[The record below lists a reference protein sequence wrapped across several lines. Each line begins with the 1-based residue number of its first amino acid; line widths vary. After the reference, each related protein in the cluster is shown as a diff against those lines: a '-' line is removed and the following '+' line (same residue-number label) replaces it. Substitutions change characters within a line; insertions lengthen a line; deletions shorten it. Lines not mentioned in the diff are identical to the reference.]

1 MATYK
6 NTSGDYTITGATAN
20 AVFTINY
27 ANTIFN
33 GNVIYT
39 VPAVTSAAFITVAA
53 NNTGAIYAAGLLAQT
68 GPTTYAGLRF
78 DSPGNVWQL
87 STSVYANGEPVTSYA
102 NIATG
107 SATVGGPEGA
117 VQFNQSSSLGG
128 NANLLFD
135 YANSSLSLT
144 GVQYFGYQ
152 SMPSNVANT
161 VAIYSNTTGSGGTG
175 LYFTSDTASD
185 ELVSKSKAIVYGII
199 F

>member
-27 ANTIFN
+27 ANTVFN

-39 VPAVTSAAFITVAA
+39 VPSVSVAPFITVAA
-53 NNTGAIYAAGLLAQT
+53 NNTGAIYAMGLLAQT
-68 GPTTYAGLRF
+68 GPSTWAGLQF
-78 DSPGNVWQL
+78 NVNANNWQT
-87 STSVYANGEPVTSYA
+87 SNSVYANGNPINSYA
-102 NIATG
+102 NIFTG
-107 SATVGGPEGA
+107 SIGGSNTQI
-117 VQFNQSSSLGG
+117 QFNNDNQFDA
-128 NANLLFD
+128 NANFTYD
-135 YANSSLSLT
+135 YANSSLGLN

-152 SMPSNVANT
+152 SMPSNVTNT